1 MNKKELKEQ
10 YLQMK
15 PDMGIFIIRCKVN
28 NKYYIEATQDL
39 KSRMNRAVFQL
50 KFGSHPDKELQKD
63 WNELGENNFIVE
75 ISDRLEYDKDDE
87 GKTDY
92 TEELEILKMVREEK
106 LVDMEP
112 YK

>member
-15 PDMGIFIIRCKVN
+15 SDMGIFIIKCKKN

-39 KSRMNRAVFQL
+39 KSRTNRAVFQL
-50 KFGSHPDKELQKD
+50 KFGSHPNKELQSD
-63 WNELGENNFIVE
+63 WKEFGEDNFILE
-75 ISDRLEYDKDDE
+75 ISDRLEYDKDE
-87 GKTDY
+87 MKTDY

-106 LVDMEP
+106 LVDMES